1 MSKGKRYTQEFKE
14 AAVKQITERG
24 YSVAE
29 VAERLDICTK
39 TLYHWRSQLSDKPK
53 SVQSFD
59 EKLKI
64 AKLEAELK
72 RVTEERDIFKKGRKV
87 LCQQPR
93 VKYGFIRDHQ
103 DEFSITT
110 MCRLFKLH
118 RSGFYAWLKKPLS
131 DRALEDNR
139 LLKLIK
145 EFYVASGG
153 TYGSPWIHAD
163 LREAGEQ
170 CSVNRVAKIMR
181 QHKLKAQIGYK
192 RRHLKG
198 GKTSRIADNLL
209 ARQFNPPAPNQSWVS
224 DITYIRTYEGF
235 LYVATVMDLFSRR
248 IVGWSMDK
256 NMDKQLVINALLM
269 AVYQRQPKAEVM
281 VHSDQGSQYG
291 SADYLAFL
299 KEHNLVPSMSRAG
312 NCHDNAVAESFFAT
326 IKKRIIKRKIYST
339 REDAKAEIFNF
350 IEMFYNPKK
359 RHSHTGG
366 VSPAKFEEA
375 YYSELKTV

>member
-1 MSKGKRYTQEFKE
+1 MSKGKRYTQEFKIE
-14 AAVKQITERG
+14 AVKQITERG

-29 VAERLDICTK
+29 VSERLDICTK
-39 TLYHWRSQLSDKPK
+39 TLYHWRSQLSEKPK
-53 SVQSFD
+53 QTKSSD
-59 EKLKI
+59 EQLRI

-72 RVTEERDIFKKGRKV
+72 RVTEERDIPKKGRKV

-93 VKYGFIRDHQ
+93 VKYAFIREHQ
-103 DEFSITT
+103 NEFSIVA
-110 MCRLFKLH
+110 MCKLFKLH

-131 DRALEDNR
+131 DRAIEDNR
-139 LLKLIK
+139 LLKLIR

-163 LREAGEQ
+163 LREAGEK

-192 RRHLKG
+192 RRHIKG

-209 ARQFNPPAPNQSWVS
+209 ARQFNPPAPNQTWVS
-224 DITYIRTYEGF
+224 DITYVRTYEGF

-256 NMDKQLVINALLM
+256 NMDKHLVIKALLM
-269 AVYQRQPKAEVM
+269 AVYQRQPKADVM

-291 SADYLAFL
+291 SADYLAFM

-326 IKKRIIKRKIYST
+326 IKKRIVKRKIYST

-366 VSPAKFEEA
+366 VSPSKFDEA
-375 YYSELKTV
+375 